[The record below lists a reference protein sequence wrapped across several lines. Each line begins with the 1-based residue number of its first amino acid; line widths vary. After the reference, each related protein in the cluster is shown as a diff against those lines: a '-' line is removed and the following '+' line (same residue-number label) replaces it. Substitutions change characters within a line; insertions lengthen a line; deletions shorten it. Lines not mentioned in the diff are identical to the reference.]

1 MLIHHLKVSGLLSF
15 GPSGIDLPL
24 LPLNVLIGPNGAGK
38 SNLLEVLA
46 LLRAAPAA
54 LPRPIKESGGI
65 GEWLWRGPGASG
77 TAVVEAVIDWPAGPL
92 PLRHCLE
99 FAAHGERFELTDE
112 RIESAPADGQ
122 AGEGDFVYRFQ
133 RGRPLLYSV
142 GAPPH
147 ALRRESLSPEES
159 ILSQVRFP
167 EWYPA
172 LDWLQDQYPRICLYR
187 SWTFGPAA
195 QVRRPPDVQ
204 GRGEVLAD
212 GGENLALVLASLRT
226 RAKREL
232 MESLQRLYEGVE
244 DLHVV
249 VEAGQV
255 RLFLEERGGRLI
267 PSARLSDGT
276 LRYLGL
282 LAVLLHPDPPPL
294 VAIDEPE
301 LGLHPDLIPHL
312 ADLLIGA
319 ARRTQLVVTT
329 HSRLLIDALTE
340 QPESVIVCE
349 QREGESHF
357 ERLDPAAMS
366 AWLDRY
372 SLGDLWSRGEIGGNR
387 W

>member
-1 MLIHHLKVSGLLSF
+1 MMIHRLKVCGLLSF
-15 GPSGIDLPL
+15 GPIGIDLPL
-24 LPLNVLIGPNGAGK
+24 QPLNVLIGPNGAGK

-46 LLRAAPAA
+46 LLRAAPAF
-54 LPRPIKESGGI
+54 LPRPIKETGGI
-65 GEWLWRGPGASG
+65 GEWLWQGPGASG
-77 TAVVEAVIDWPAGPL
+77 AAVVDAVIDWPAGPL
-92 PLRHCLE
+92 PLRHRLE
-99 FAAHGERFELTDE
+99 FGSHGERFELTDE
-112 RIESAPADGQ
+112 RIESDPTDGQ
-122 AGEGDFVYRFQ
+122 DTEGDFVYRFQ
-133 RGRPLLYSV
+133 RGRPVLNAV
-142 GAPPH
+142 GAPPRE
-147 ALRRESLSPEES
+147 LRRESLSPEES

-204 GRGEVLAD
+204 GRGDVLTD
-212 GGENLALVLASLRT
+212 GGENLALVLASIRT
-226 RAKREL
+226 RAKRDL
-232 MESLQRLYEGVE
+232 IESLQRLYEGVE

-255 RLFLEERGGRLI
+255 RFFVEERGGRLI
-267 PSARLSDGT
+267 PASRLSDGT

-294 VAIDEPE
+294 VAIEEPE

-312 ADLLIGA
+312 ADLLVGA
-319 ARRTQLVVTT
+319 AGSMQLIVTT

-340 QPESVIVCE
+340 RPESVVVCE
-349 QREGESHF
+349 QRAGGSYF
-357 ERLDPAAMS
+357 ERLDPVAMS

-372 SLGDLWSRGEIGGNR
+372 CLGDLWSRGEIGGNR